1 MEKMIIPIGC
11 DHAAFEMKVALIE
24 WLEGLGYKLIDFG
37 TNSADSVDYPD
48 FIHPVTKYIEEKK
61 ARLGIIL
68 CGSGN
73 GAAMTANKHKS
84 IRAAL
89 CWNIELAEM
98 ARLHN
103 DANILS
109 IPARYISLETAK
121 EIVNTYLNTDF
132 EGGRHQRRLDKMID
146 F

>member
-1 MEKMIIPIGC
+1 MIIPIGC